1 METLSLQTLYELSAI
16 MESFSDIHVGGQTE
30 AENYLE
36 MHISKSLRSMIA
48 QFRYGILPIRIKTG
62 RYKREPLDKRICN
75 FCLLKE
81 IDAL

>member
-16 MESFSDIHVGGQTE
+16 MESSSDIGGQTE

-36 MHISKSLRSMIA
+36 MHISKSLRSIIA

>member
-16 MESFSDIHVGGQTE
+16 MESFSDKGGQTE

-36 MHISKSLRSMIA
+36 MHISKSLRSIIA

-62 RYKREPLDKRICN
+62 RYKREPFDKRICN

>member
-16 MESFSDIHVGGQTE
+16 MESFSDKGGQME

-36 MHISKSLRSMIA
+36 MHISKSLRSIIA

>member
-16 MESFSDIHVGGQTE
+16 MESFSDKGGQTE

-75 FCLLKE
+75 LCLLKE
-81 IDAL
+81 IDVL

>member
-16 MESFSDIHVGGQTE
+16 MESFSDKGGQTE

-48 QFRYGILPIRIKTG
+48 QFKYGILPIRIKMG
-62 RYKREPLDKRICN
+62 RYKREPLDKRIFN

>member
-16 MESFSDIHVGGQTE
+16 MESFSDKGGQTE

-36 MHISKSLRSMIA
+36 MHISKSLRSIIA
-48 QFRYGILPIRIKTG
+48 QFRYGILPIRIKMG

>member
-1 METLSLQTLYELSAI
+1 MGTFSLQALFELGAI
-16 MESFSDIHVGGQTE
+16 MESFSDKGGQTE

-36 MHISKSLRSMIA
+36 MHISKSLRSIIA

-62 RYKREPLDKRICN
+62 RYKREPLDKRICK
-75 FCLLKE
+75 FYLLKE

>member
-16 MESFSDIHVGGQTE
+16 MESFSDKGGQT
-30 AENYLE
+30 ENYLE
-36 MHISKSLRSMIA
+36 MHISKSLRSIIA
-48 QFRYGILPIRIKTG
+48 QIRYGILPIRIKTG

>member
-16 MESFSDIHVGGQTE
+16 MESFSDKGGKTE

-62 RYKREPLDKRICN
+62 RYKRELLDKRICN

>member
-1 METLSLQTLYELSAI
+1 
-16 MESFSDIHVGGQTE
+16 MESFSDKGGQTE
-30 AENYLE
+30 TENYLE

-62 RYKREPLDKRICN
+62 RYKREPLDKRICK